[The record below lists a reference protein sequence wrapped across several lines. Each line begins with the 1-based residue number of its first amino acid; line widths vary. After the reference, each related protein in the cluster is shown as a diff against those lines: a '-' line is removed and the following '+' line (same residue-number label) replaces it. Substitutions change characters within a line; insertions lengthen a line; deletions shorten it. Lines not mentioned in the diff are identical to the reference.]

1 MDIETITMMVALVL
15 LLLTVVAKVTTVN
28 LLKKMQ
34 FQISEVNHEKQKIL
48 NVLRIEQARKE
59 VVEKN
64 KTELKMKKRKLVK
77 KNKGLQNEL
86 KAFEEGKRVYGFIL
100 KRKNIGTILI
110 AIAKFII
117 FYWKKI

>member
-86 KAFEEGKRVYGFIL
+86 KAFEEGKERN
-100 KRKNIGTILI
+100 KEMRDQ
-110 AIAKFII
+110 
-117 FYWKKI
+117 KKVEIVRSD